1 MKSESTTH
9 RPGPQLLRAL
19 LLSLISLLPTPGHAQ
34 DSARPAGC
42 RVLGT
47 EGATPPGAPLC
58 SGGKGGNVPCTV
70 PANAPSAATVCF
82 TKGDK
87 LNFLSATDRKPVA
100 TATIPATVKS
110 AILLFLPAAQAQ
122 APLPWRVFVIN
133 DSPKT
138 FPDGGAFVANFY
150 HKDIRFI
157 IGEHRILLRPATSH
171 ACVRPTQRDDFNMA
185 QVAFEFQQEES
196 WRSVSETLL
205 RFLPDM
211 RYLVIAYV
219 DPTSGRP
226 RLFVSTDLAPAPVPP
241 PPK

>member
-1 MKSESTTH
+1 MKSETTFH
-9 RPGPQLLRAL
+9 CPHPRALRAL
-19 LLSLISLLPTPGHAQ
+19 LLSLVCLLPTPGHAQ
-34 DSARPAGC
+34 NTSRPVSC
-42 RVLGT
+42 RFLCM
-47 EGATPPGAPLC
+47 EGATPPAALLCTGAQ
-58 SGGKGGNVPCTV
+58 GVEVRFTV
-70 PANAPSAATVCF
+70 PANTPSAATVCY
-82 TKGDK
+82 TQGDK
-87 LNFLSATDRKPVA
+87 LNFLSTTDRKPVA

-110 AILLFLPAAQAQ
+110 AILLFIPSAQTQ
-122 APLPWRVFVIN
+122 APLKWRVFVIN
-133 DSPKT
+133 DSPNT

-185 QVAFEFQQEES
+185 QVAFEFQQDES
-196 WRSVSETLL
+196 WRSVSESLL

-226 RLFVSTDLAPAPVPP
+226 RLFISTDLTPAPAPPP
-241 PPK
+241 RN